1 MVNRGLVES
10 ILSFNIVTWHGN
22 STVKNKA
29 RLSRIVNL
37 ASKLICRDQRQL
49 SSLYSVAHKR
59 KAPIIFSDSDH
70 PLNSAFE
77 KLPSG
82 RRIEVPLA
90 KKNQVQEVY
99 YPVFYCGFK
108 W

>member
-37 ASKLICRDQRQL
+37 ASKLICRDQKQL
-49 SSLYSVAHKR
+49 SSLYSVALKG
-59 KAPIIFSDSDH
+59 KATKIFSDPD
-70 PLNSAFE
+70 PPPN
-77 KLPSG
+77 
-82 RRIEVPLA
+82 
-90 KKNQVQEVY
+90 
-99 YPVFYCGFK
+99 
-108 W
+108 